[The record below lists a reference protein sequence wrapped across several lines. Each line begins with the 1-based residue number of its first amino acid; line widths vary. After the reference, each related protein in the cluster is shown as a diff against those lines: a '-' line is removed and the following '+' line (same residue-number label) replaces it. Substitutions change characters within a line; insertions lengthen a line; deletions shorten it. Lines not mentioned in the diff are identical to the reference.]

1 MSKENTTNHSCPLD
15 RKRKCDILN
24 DRELI
29 LNGGKTKIKW
39 QIFSKAILGLS
50 SLNLSKKMMIVLGK
64 VNLRLCLNLLNKNRL
79 KVGSILHIHQP
90 FGSSR
95 VIFCPRLM

>member
-1 MSKENTTNHSCPLD
+1 MSKENTTNHLGPLD

-39 QIFSKAILGLS
+39 RLFSKAILGLS
-50 SLNLSKKMMIVLGK
+50 SSNLSKKSDDSFGEGK
-64 VNLRLCLNLLNKNRL
+64 FKALFQ
-79 KVGSILHIHQP
+79 SIEQEQIESGEHIA
-90 FGSSR
+90 
-95 VIFCPRLM
+95 